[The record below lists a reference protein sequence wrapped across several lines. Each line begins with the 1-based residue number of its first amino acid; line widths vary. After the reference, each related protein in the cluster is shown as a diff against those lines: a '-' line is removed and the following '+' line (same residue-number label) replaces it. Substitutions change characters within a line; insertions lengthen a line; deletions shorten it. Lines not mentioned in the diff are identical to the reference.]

1 MQRQTMREGK
11 WRLARARGLQTT
23 AAMSVAGSNALPRP
37 TAIVAVLAATMSVA
51 ALASAAPTAGL
62 GGLPEPTLQTGT
74 AEERQV
80 DSSPESAESRLQRQR
95 WMVTLEGI
103 TRAPV
108 DIGAQVGLET
118 PIGLR
123 VSAGLGWVPA
133 AYMNLVT
140 AAVAS
145 TTNDA
150 RAEAYLRSA
159 NYEGQSWSAQVG
171 YRPFSRLGFYFDA
184 GYTRLL
190 LNGTGDVTRE
200 SYPELAGAEGHYEAK
215 TAIDLWTL
223 CAGYELQPMDRL
235 LLAAGI
241 GVLGT
246 LDAHTEASST
256 NPRASKTLLADAAT
270 RFDRGL
276 KSYGIVP
283 TLTLRA
289 GFDFY

>member
-1 MQRQTMREGK
+1 MLLIRRTRSVALAAGAAS
-11 WRLARARGLQTT
+11 LAAVFVAARALS
-23 AAMSVAGSNALPRP
+23 AAPLP
-37 TAIVAVLAATMSVA
+37 ADFDGM
-51 ALASAAPTAGL
+51 ASAAPPQDV
-62 GGLPEPTLQTGT
+62 PERR
-74 AEERQV
+74 A
-80 DSSPESAESRLQRQR
+80 ESAESRLARQR
-95 WMVTLEGI
+95 WMITLEGV

-159 NYEGQSWSAQVG
+159 NYQGQSWSAQLG
-171 YRPFSRLGFYFDA
+171 YRPFSRLGLYCDA
-184 GYTRLL
+184 GYSRLVL
-190 LNGTGDVTRE
+190 DGSGDVT
-200 SYPELAGAEGHYEAK
+200 SATYPELAGAEGHYRAT
-215 TAIDLWTL
+215 TAIDLWTISV
-223 CAGYELQPMDRL
+223 GYEIQPIDRL
-235 LLAAGI
+235 LLAAGL

-246 LDAHTEASST
+246 LDAHTEAAST
-256 NPRASKTLLADAAT
+256 NPRASKTLLTDAAA

-276 KSYGIVP
+276 KAYGIVP